1 MDQTLKLFRG
11 AAIITLYLCFFTF
24 PIFYANRV
32 YYCVRSENLEK
43 HIALKPLLKENLFL
57 QEPEVT
63 DCSLIDLIKNFDELF
78 IKAFIAVF
86 LSLLISFRKTM
97 KIGTL

>member
-11 AAIITLYLCFFTF
+11 AAIVTLYLCFFTF

-32 YYCVRSENLEK
+32 YYCVKHENLENNPS
-43 HIALKPLLKENLFL
+43 IKPIMSETLYFE
-57 QEPEVT
+57 QSEVT
-63 DCSLIDLIKNFDELF
+63 DCTWINLIKNFDELM
-78 IKAFIAVF
+78 IKFFIAVF
-86 LSLLISFRKTM
+86 LSLMISFRKTM